1 VLLVGLTGGI
11 GAGKSTVAGL
21 LAERGAAIVD
31 ADTIAREVVEP
42 GTSTFAEVVDRFGSE
57 VVLPDGSGLDRPA
70 LAALVFADPVA
81 LQDLNAITHPA
92 IRTRMALAA
101 STYAGTDTVVV
112 LDIPLL
118 KEQTRDQFGIAG
130 VIVVDVPVEVAVSR
144 LVGSRGLSQSN
155 ARARIAAQMSREER
169 LRMADIVIDNSG
181 PPADL
186 EASVARVWKWVEGL
200 RPAVVGPTPS

>member
-21 LAERGAAIVD
+21 LAKRGAAIVD

-42 GTSTFAEVVDRFGSE
+42 GTSSFAELVARFGSG
-57 VVLPDGSGLDRPA
+57 VVLPDGAGLDRPA
-70 LAALVFADPVA
+70 LAALVFADPSA

-92 IRTRMALAA
+92 IRAHMAQAA
-101 STYAGTDTVVV
+101 SAYAGTDRVVV

-118 KEQTRDQFGIAG
+118 KEETRDQFGIAG

-144 LVGSRGLSQSN
+144 LVSSRGLCEAD

-169 LRMADIVIDNSG
+169 LEMADIVVDNTGSR
-181 PPADL
+181 PDL
-186 EASVARVWKWVEGL
+186 EASVARVWTWVEGL
-200 RPAVVGPTPS
+200 RRRPAWATGR